1 MIPRRQYPVGAPSYS
16 ITVPD
21 APNGAVTVSPKSAA
35 KGATVTITVTP
46 DSGYV
51 LEAISAVDQNGGA
64 LELAD
69 QGGGKYTF
77 SMPAGK
83 VEVRAAFAEDGS
95 GLERFPD
102 VPRDAYYYEAVKWAA
117 ENGIT
122 GGTGDA
128 AFSPDAVCSRA
139 QIVTFLWRLA
149 KAPAAGGTD
158 PFADVKADAYY
169 AAAVQWAVE
178 TGVMQGTGDTA
189 FSPDADCT
197 RAQIVTF
204 LWRCAK

>member
-1 MIPRRQYPVGAPSYS
+1 MLA
-16 ITVPD
+16 
-21 APNGAVTVSPKSAA
+21 TVSSP
-35 KGATVTITVTP
+35 P
-46 DSGYV
+46 DDPG
-51 LEAISAVDQNGGA
+51 
-64 LELAD
+64 
-69 QGGGKYTF
+69 
-77 SMPAGK
+77 
-83 VEVRAAFAEDGS
+83 
-95 GLERFPD
+95 
-102 VPRDAYYYEAVKWAA
+102 
-117 ENGIT
+117 
-122 GGTGDA
+122 
-128 AFSPDAVCSRA
+128 SRA

-178 TGVMQGTGDTA
+178 TGVTQGTGDTA